1 MIDEQEALT
10 RNAEPVPERE
20 NDAREIETHENDQ
33 PLWERWENWAT
44 VVDR

>member
-1 MIDEQEALT
+1 MFDEQEALT
-10 RNAEPVPERE
+10 QNGEPVLDSE
-20 NDAREIETHENDQ
+20 NDTREIETHEMDQ